1 MTGDGRSGRFLVRVG
16 IASAPRRVRVL
27 TLVLVPVALLLAVA
41 GLLVPTEASGGSL
54 PAAGRLGIAAAAMA
68 VAQLFRLR
76 LRVGTGRVSVTW
88 GEASF
93 IIGLSLV
100 PPGWLPAAA
109 LLGALLG
116 WTLLTVFVDRRS
128 ALDVVHTT
136 ASLATAVALG
146 VAATLAVAA
155 ALGSAVPEA
164 VRAPLATGLTPP
176 LIAALAVGALTYLL
190 ASAWLVG
197 LTLSLR
203 HGERIWPALLGALQ
217 GKSLMFVGNVFVGL
231 AVVAVLGYDPRWLLF
246 LPPVLWLLQQTYSHR
261 IRADDERRAWR
272 ALAEATGALN
282 QLDEHNVA
290 TAGVTGPLTLFGAD
304 WVEMDVRRGD
314 GRWRRYRGEP
324 GRPVAHRDLAAT
336 ERTDSGPD
344 LPWGRRPGVGRL
356 PLTSRLGLELV
367 GSDIGVDLAAGRG
380 ATPAGSR
387 PGPGAVGPAGGRTEQ
402 ELVRPLVVGSS
413 PVGELR
419 VRFPRSAPPGQREQ
433 DALSAFGDALAA
445 ALHDAA
451 THLQLRLV
459 TAQSS
464 YEAVHDALTN
474 LINRAALLSKGDLAL
489 HQLGHDHPVALLL
502 LDINHFKEVNDTLGH
517 AAGDELLQ
525 VTADR
530 LEALVNPGELL
541 GRLGGDEFALLIPFP
556 SVPTPSTVLSTS
568 SPMVLTPAPAGPAE
582 PGSDRSPLPNVLR
595 RAREIVELL
604 ADPIEVAGVRM
615 SVEVSVGVVVAG
627 AGTADMTELLRRAD
641 IAMYQAK
648 QGGGSVASY
657 DSARDAA
664 STDKLA
670 LVAELREALD
680 ADDQLELALQP
691 AVDLSTG
698 EPTGVEALIR
708 WRHPR
713 RGRLT
718 PADFVRT
725 IEGSELLGAFTRYV
739 VDKALGVAADWARH
753 GLDVPISINLSA
765 RSLLDPR
772 LPAEVAESLRRHQ
785 VPAHRLVLEITETVV
800 MSELE
805 VIDEVLS
812 ALRGMGVQLA
822 VDDFGTG
829 FSSLTFLTRI
839 SVDEL
844 KVDRSFVMKMAESP
858 EAAAIV
864 RTTVDLGR
872 ELGLRVV
879 AEGVETADQRAA
891 LAELGCTAAQGYHFF
906 RPMPSDKI
914 VAVLRSLL
922 DSAQARILPL
932 RADGAS

>member
-1 MTGDGRSGRFLVRVG
+1 MAAAVLG
-16 IASAPRRVRVL
+16 L
-27 TLVLVPVALLLAVA
+27 TLPATLPTDDPVSPL
-41 GLLVPTEASGGSL
+41 T
-54 PAAGRLGIAAAAMA
+54 RFGIAAA
-68 VAQLFRLR
+68 VLGTAQLLR
-76 LRVGTGRVSVTW
+76 LRFRVADGVVNVSW
-88 GEASF
+88 GEAAL
-93 IIGLSLV
+93 IIGLYLV
-100 PPGWLPAAA
+100 PPGWLPAATLA
-109 LLGALLG
+109 GVGVA
-116 WTLLTVFVDRRS
+116 WTLLSIVADRRS
-128 ALDVVHTT
+128 VLDVLHTT
-136 ASLATAVALG
+136 ASLTAAIAL
-146 VAATLAVAA
+146 ATLVTTT
-155 ALGSAVPEA
+155 
-164 VRAPLATGLTPP
+164 LASPFGAGLTPP
-176 LIAALAVGALTYLL
+176 LAGTLVVGALTYLL
-190 ASAWLVG
+190 VTAGLAA
-197 LTLSLR
+197 LTLALR
-203 HGERIWPALLGALQ
+203 HGCRPGPVLLRALR
-217 GKSLMFVGNVFVGL
+217 GKLLMFVGNVLIGL
-231 AVVAVLGYDPRWLLF
+231 AVVAVIELDPRWLLF
-246 LPPVLWLLQQTYSHR
+246 LPGVLWLLQQLYSQHL
-261 IRADDERRAWR
+261 RAGDERRTWQ
-272 ALAEATGALN
+272 ALAEAAGTLN
-282 QLDEHNVA
+282 QLDEHAVA
-290 TAGVTGPLTLFGAD
+290 TAGVTGPLAILGAE
-304 WVEMDVRRGD
+304 WVELDVRRAD
-314 GRWRRYRGEP
+314 GRWRRYTGGPGTPVVHRELSEGEWP
-324 GRPVAHRDLAAT
+324 EPRQHGGWIGPARLEDTGAG
-336 ERTDSGPD
+336 TDGETTT
-344 LPWGRRPGVGRL
+344 GRL
-356 PLTSRLGLELV
+356 DPAPPLRRAASTAGAV
-367 GSDIGVDLAAGRG
+367 ADQGAPAGRYD
-380 ATPAGSR
+380 
-387 PGPGAVGPAGGRTEQ
+387 Q
-402 ELVRPLVVGSS
+402 ELARSLVVGTVQ
-413 PVGELR
+413 VGELR
-419 VRFPRSAPPGQREQ
+419 VRFPRSGPPTRRDQ
-433 DALSAFGDALAA
+433 DALSTFGDALAS
-445 ALHDAA
+445 ALHDAV
-451 THLQLRLV
+451 THQELRVV
-459 TAQSS
+459 TARSS
-464 YEAVHDALTN
+464 YEAVHDPVTN
-474 LINRAALLSKGDLAL
+474 LANRAAVLSRGDLAL
-489 HQLGHDHPVALLL
+489 HQLAHDHPVALLL

-525 VTADR
+525 ATAER
-530 LEALVNPGELL
+530 LDVLTRPGELL
-541 GRLGGDEFALLIPFP
+541 GRLGGDEFALLIPSP
-556 SVPTPSTVLSTS
+556 AVLSGATS
-568 SPMVLTPAPAGPAE
+568 G
-582 PGSDRSPLPNVLR
+582 DRSPTPQVLR
-595 RAREIVELL
+595 RAREIVEQL
-604 ADPIEVAGVRM
+604 AAPIEVAGVRM

-670 LVAELREALD
+670 LLAELREALGV
-680 ADDQLELALQP
+680 DDQLVLALQP
-691 AVDLSTG
+691 AVDLATG

-713 RGRLT
+713 RGRLN
-718 PADFVRT
+718 PAEFVRA

-739 VDKALGVAADWARH
+739 VDKALAVAADWARH

-812 ALRGMGVQLA
+812 ALRQMGVQLA

-864 RTTVDLGR
+864 RTTVDLAR
-872 ELGLRVV
+872 YLGLRVV